1 MIKVY
6 KFQNTNSKISYCA
19 ASISS
24 FCILLS
30 VLLITPF
37 HVSAALD
44 ERPDWQQYFDHYDAK
59 GTIVVSDERGPKS
72 KLWVVDSERALQ
84 RFSPASTY
92 KVPHTLFALDAKLV
106 KDEFQTFKWDGVE
119 RGFSPH
125 NQDQNLRS
133 AMRYSAVW
141 VYDNFAK
148 QLGETKA
155 QEYLTLIDYG
165 NADPTFEKVI
175 EGRGS
180 YWIDGKL
187 AISANEQVEF
197 LQALYRNQLP
207 FQLSAQLLVKDI
219 MINEAGKD
227 WILRAK
233 TGWQGRYGWWVG
245 WVEWPTGPVFFALNI
260 DTPNRMKDLYKREAI
275 VREILQSIEALPNQ
289 H

>member
-1 MIKVY
+1 MP
-6 KFQNTNSKISYCA
+6 
-19 ASISS
+19 
-24 FCILLS
+24 FCGFGIVLS
-30 VLLITPF
+30 VLVITPF
-37 HVSAALD
+37 NVSAALD

-59 GTIVVSDERGPKS
+59 GTIVVRDERGGKAET
-72 KLWVVDSERALQ
+72 WVVDSKRAQ
-84 RFSPASTY
+84 RRLSPASTY
-92 KVPHTLFALDAKLV
+92 KIPHTLFALDAKLV
-106 KDEFQTFKWDGVE
+106 KDEFQTFKWDGVK

-197 LQALYRNQLP
+197 LKALYRNQLP
-207 FQLSAQLLVKDI
+207 FELSAQLLVKDI

-245 WVEWPTGPVFFALNI
+245 WVEWPTGPVYFALNI

-275 VREILQSIEALPNQ
+275 VREIMQSIEALPVEP
-289 H
+289 